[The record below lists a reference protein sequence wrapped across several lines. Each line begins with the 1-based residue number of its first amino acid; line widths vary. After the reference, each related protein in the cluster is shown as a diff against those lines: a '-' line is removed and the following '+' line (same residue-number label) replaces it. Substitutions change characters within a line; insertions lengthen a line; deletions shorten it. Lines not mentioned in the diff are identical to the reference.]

1 MIGFLAH
8 IVVQE
13 EENVFMD
20 YVNVK
25 KDFTQPIALNVHAL
39 EIVVDMVVVWMV
51 FVNVRTNGLA
61 LTAPLNQLQNVKK
74 HALQH
79 AKRMLQKAMKVQIQ
93 DNVVLKIALKRIAMH
108 ENLTFAVYHQWK
120 VW

>member
-1 MIGFLAH
+1 MYDQGSTPESSFSISLPPQGPFQKQSPPG
-8 IVVQE
+8 IYSPFPVYSRE
-13 EENVFMD
+13 PKCD
-20 YVNVK
+20 DTPVNFEK
-25 KDFTQPIALNVHAL
+25 
-39 EIVVDMVVVWMV
+39 
-51 FVNVRTNGLA
+51 VRFYQFA
-61 LTAPLNQLQNVKK
+61 RKK